1 MIFDKN
7 ILNTIVCP
15 ITKEKLIY
23 DETTNLLTNESAQNT
38 YLIKDG
44 IPLLIEDKKNKS

>member
-1 MIFDKN
+1 MIFDRS
-7 ILNTIVCP
+7 ILKIIVCP

-23 DETTNLLTNESAQNT
+23 DEITNLLINESGQNT